1 MPFLNPN
8 FFYDHIVSHHGHFH
22 LFFQKFIE
30 FFENITHCHLT
41 SPGAV
46 WFCFSQG
53 RFFQGKTYLGVPYW
67 FSQNFLQKFFR
78 IFLKKSHL
86 GLKKNIMK
94 EKSEKKLKI
103 FFCNILFFRFFPLVP
118 QGRFFPA
125 LYGFF
130 FRFFFHYKLN
140 CELWFFFNPMWD
152 FIKNKSEKIL
162 KKILRKSIG
171 GTLTWKNLPWGTKG
185 KNLRI
190 FFFKIFFFQKFFFDH
205 HTLKIHTIPGDHV
218 TTRDW
223 NSIQYLVVLKKIPK
237 FFFFSNFFFKTFF
250 SQ

>member
-8 FFYDHIVSHHGHFH
+8 FNYDHIVSHHGHSH

-86 GLKKNIMK
+86 GLKRNIMK
-94 EKSEKKLKI
+94 EKSGKKLKI
-103 FFCNILFFRFFPLVP
+103 IFFKKKTQIFSFGLPREVFSGKGVP
-118 QGRFFPA
+118 KEKIWDFYFK
-125 LYGFF
+125 FF
-130 FRFFFHYKLN
+130 FSKFSK
-140 CELWFFFNPMWD
+140 
-152 FIKNKSEKIL
+152 
-162 KKILRKSIG
+162 
-171 GTLTWKNLPWGTKG
+171 KNLLYKPYIPK
-185 KNLRI
+185 LLI
-190 FFFKIFFFQKFFFDH
+190 KIFFFLKFFFY
-205 HTLKIHTIPGDHV
+205 I
-218 TTRDW
+218 
-223 NSIQYLVVLKKIPK
+223 
-237 FFFFSNFFFKTFF
+237 FSF
-250 SQ
+250 SPPR

>member
-8 FFYDHIVSHHGHFH
+8 FFYDHIVSHHGHFQ
-22 LFFQKFIE
+22 LFSQKFIE

-86 GLKKNIMK
+86 GLKRNIMK

-103 FFCNILFFRFFPLVP
+103 FFF
-118 QGRFFPA
+118 
-125 LYGFF
+125 
-130 FRFFFHYKLN
+130 
-140 CELWFFFNPMWD
+140 
-152 FIKNKSEKIL
+152 
-162 KKILRKSIG
+162 KKKTQIFSFGPPREVFSGKGVGS
-171 GTLTWKNLPWGTKG
+171 KG
-185 KNLRI
+185 KNLRFLFQI
-190 FFFKIFFFQKFFFDH
+190 FFQNFPKKFYYVNH
-205 HTLKIHTIPGDHV
+205 IS
-218 TTRDW
+218 R
-223 NSIQYLVVLKKIPK
+223 
-237 FFFFSNFFFKTFF
+237 NF
-250 SQ
+250 